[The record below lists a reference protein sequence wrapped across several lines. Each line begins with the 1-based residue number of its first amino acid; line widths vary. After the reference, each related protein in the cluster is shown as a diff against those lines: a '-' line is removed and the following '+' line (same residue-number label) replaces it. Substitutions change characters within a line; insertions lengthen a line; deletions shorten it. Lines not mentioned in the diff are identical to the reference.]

1 MTNKKPFILTSIGI
15 GLFLAWN
22 VISGLLSQIHWGSVG
37 GCVAGYMA
45 TDWLTSLIG
54 G

>member
-1 MTNKKPFILTSIGI
+1 MTNKKPFILTSLGI
-15 GLFLAWN
+15 GLLLVWN
-22 VISGLLSQIHWGSVG
+22 MLGSIHWGSVG

-54 G
+54 GN